1 MFGSTS
7 HLYSPQV
14 EFSAS
19 TFQNVVNESLDHGPL
34 SSEAIQFVSAAS
46 ANSPE
51 RTKEQSTS
59 KLIAILPGSAHIRSV
74 SEGILSIS
82 SAGTSAL
89 SPQAPS
95 PENASSAT
103 HPPPDPPRNAAGDYI
118 CDYPGCIGT
127 QTFPRRPDWQ

>member
-1 MFGSTS
+1 MFGGTS

-59 KLIAILPGSAHIRSV
+59 KLIAILPGNPHIRSV
-74 SEGILSIS
+74 SEGIL
-82 SAGTSAL
+82 
-89 SPQAPS
+89 
-95 PENASSAT
+95 
-103 HPPPDPPRNAAGDYI
+103 
-118 CDYPGCIGT
+118 
-127 QTFPRRPDWQ
+127 